1 MNALVETPSVSAQ
14 TLEDVLASGDL
25 SKLTADQRVAY
36 YFRVCETLGLNPYTR
51 PFDYITLNG
60 KRVLYAKRDA
70 TDQLRQKRNIT
81 LAVTDKHIEDDLFIV
96 TVRATDARGRS
107 DEDFGAV
114 PIAGLKGEARANAIL
129 KGITKA
135 KRRVTLSI
143 CGLGMNDE
151 SEVLTIPGAITEEL
165 DLPPPT
171 QRDVMNAEVP
181 LKAVAAATPRG
192 ARIAERA
199 PTYEAPPPKKV
210 DRSQWTDAQW
220 QAWVEKFGPAVAV
233 LYSRQDVVDVAEK
246 DSVKDALQYGSERVR
261 EEVSKILSDGYKRFP
276 EDGTEAYEPAT
287 EDVA

>member
-171 QRDVMNAEVP
+171 QRDMMNAEVP
-181 LKAVAAATPRG
+181 LKAAAAATPRG

-276 EDGTEAYEPAT
+276 DDGTEAHEPAT

>member
-1 MNALVETPSVSAQ
+1 MNALVETPAMSAQ

-171 QRDVMNAEVP
+171 QRDQINNEIP
-181 LKAVAAATPRG
+181 LKAAAAATPR
-192 ARIAERA
+192 A
-199 PTYEAPPPKKV
+199 PIVRGPVTY
-210 DRSQWTDAQW
+210 TDDQW
-220 QAWVEKFGPAVAV
+220 QAWLVKTRSAMAVM
-233 LYSRQDVVDVAEK
+233 RT
-246 DSVKDALQYGSERVR
+246 R
-261 EEVSKILSDGYKRFP
+261 EEVEQAAARESIKRAEDNGPEWVKRDLAEILAEAMARFDSQIPDDGA
-276 EDGTEAYEPAT
+276 EAHEPAT
-287 EDVA
+287 EDVV

>member
-181 LKAVAAATPRG
+181 LKAAAAATPRG

-276 EDGTEAYEPAT
+276 EDSTEAHEPET

>member
-171 QRDVMNAEVP
+171 Q
-181 LKAVAAATPRG
+181 
-192 ARIAERA
+192 
-199 PTYEAPPPKKV
+199 
-210 DRSQWTDAQW
+210 
-220 QAWVEKFGPAVAV
+220 
-233 LYSRQDVVDVAEK
+233 
-246 DSVKDALQYGSERVR
+246 
-261 EEVSKILSDGYKRFP
+261 
-276 EDGTEAYEPAT
+276 
-287 EDVA
+287 